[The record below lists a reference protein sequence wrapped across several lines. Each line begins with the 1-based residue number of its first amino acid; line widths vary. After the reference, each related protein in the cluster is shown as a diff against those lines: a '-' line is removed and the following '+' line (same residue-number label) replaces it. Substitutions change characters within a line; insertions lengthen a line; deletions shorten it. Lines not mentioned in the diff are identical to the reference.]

1 MVKEY
6 LPLLIGTAVFGGL
19 FLFAWKQGYIAKL
32 SAYVGETQQEL
43 KKCNWPSR
51 DELANSTLLI
61 FVVIGLL
68 GVFTV
73 VVDQVMI
80 TFVKALLKAS

>member
-73 VVDQVMI
+73 VVDQIMI

>member
-1 MVKEY
+1 VKDFI
-6 LPLLIGTAVFGGL
+6 PLLIGTAVFGGL

-73 VVDQVMI
+73 VVDQLMI

>member
-1 MVKEY
+1 VKDY

-73 VVDQVMI
+73 VVDQIMI

>member
-1 MVKEY
+1 MKDY

-73 VVDQVMI
+73 VVDQIMI

>member
-1 MVKEY
+1 MKEY

-73 VVDQVMI
+73 VVDQIMI

>member
-1 MVKEY
+1 VKDY
-6 LPLLIGTAVFGGL
+6 LPLLIGTAIFGGL

-73 VVDQVMI
+73 VVDQIMI

>member
-1 MVKEY
+1 MKDY
-6 LPLLIGTAVFGGL
+6 LPLLIGTAIFGGL

-73 VVDQVMI
+73 VVDQIMI

>member
-1 MVKEY
+1 VKDY
-6 LPLLIGTAVFGGL
+6 IPLLIGTAIFGGL
-19 FLFAWKQGYIAKL
+19 FLFAWKQGFIAKL
-32 SAYVGETQQEL
+32 STYVGETQQEL

-61 FVVIGLL
+61 FVVIGML

-73 VVDQVMI
+73 FVDQIMI
-80 TFVKALLKAS
+80 NFVKALLKAS

>member
-1 MVKEY
+1 VKEY

-73 VVDQVMI
+73 VVDQIMI